1 MVFEDESAVQNVR
14 GNFKSI
20 DKRETFSDSKKKR
33 IFKLQQTPWTF
44 NFLRSKTK
52 LRKLLNNQAG
62 KFSELAKKI
71 QVNGYSRKEIL
82 KI

>member
-1 MVFEDESAVQNVR
+1 MVFEDESAMQNVR

-20 DKRETFSDSKKKR
+20 DKRETFSDSKKRR
-33 IFKLQQTPWTF
+33 IFKLQQSPWTS

-52 LRKLLNNQAG
+52 LRKLLNNQAR

-71 QVNGYSRKEIL
+71 QVIGYSRRKY
-82 KI
+82 